1 MGDKSKYYMT
11 NKELLAEIVSCQKK
25 GVMSEKLG
33 EMYMLL
39 SERNINHRHFVRY
52 PFRDDLISVAVTAC
66 CAATFKFNPEKSNN
80 PFAFFTTC
88 IRHSCYQYLKKHY
101 NQTNIKNKL
110 KVDNG
115 LNPDYSYADAM
126 EKMAN
131 SNSDSDEEII
141 DPNETL
147 FEIEEASKSIL
158 DDDFDSVAVD
168 EPVDIF
174 GMDK

>member
-1 MGDKSKYYMT
+1 MSDKKKYYMT
-11 NKELLAEIVSCQKK
+11 NKELLAEIVSCQKN

-66 CAATFKFNPEKSNN
+66 CAATFKFNPDKSNN

-126 EKMAN
+126 EKLE
-131 SNSDSDEEII
+131 SPDDEMV
-141 DPNETL
+141 DPSEAL
-147 FEIEEASKSIL
+147 LEIEEVGGSL
-158 DDDFDSVAVD
+158 FDEDFDSISAD

>member
-1 MGDKSKYYMT
+1 MSDKKKYYMT
-11 NKELLAEIVSCQKK
+11 NKELLAEIVSCQKN

-66 CAATFKFNPEKSNN
+66 CAATFKFNPDKSNN

-126 EKMAN
+126 EKLESPDAEMV
-131 SNSDSDEEII
+131 
-141 DPNETL
+141 DPNEALLEIDEVGGSL
-147 FEIEEASKSIL
+147 FDEE
-158 DDDFDSVAVD
+158 FDSINAD

>member
-1 MGDKSKYYMT
+1 MSDKKKYYMT
-11 NKELLAEIVSCQKK
+11 NKELLAEIVSCQKN

-33 EMYMLL
+33 EMYLLL

-126 EKMAN
+126 EKLESPDAEMV
-131 SNSDSDEEII
+131 
-141 DPNETL
+141 DPNEALLEIDEVGGSL
-147 FEIEEASKSIL
+147 FDEE
-158 DDDFDSVAVD
+158 FDSINAD

>member
-1 MGDKSKYYMT
+1 MTDKKKYYMT
-11 NKELLAEIVSCQKK
+11 NKELLAEIVSCQKT

-33 EMYMLL
+33 EMFMLL

-52 PFRDDLISVAVTAC
+52 PFRDDLISVAVTSC
-66 CAATFKFNPEKSNN
+66 CAAIFKFNPEKSNN

-88 IRHSCYQYLKKHY
+88 IRHSCFQYLKKHY

-126 EKMAN
+126 EKLEHP
-131 SNSDSDEEII
+131 DDEMV
-141 DPNETL
+141 DPNEALLDVDDELGGSL
-147 FEIEEASKSIL
+147 FDEE
-158 DDDFDSVAVD
+158 FDSVSVD